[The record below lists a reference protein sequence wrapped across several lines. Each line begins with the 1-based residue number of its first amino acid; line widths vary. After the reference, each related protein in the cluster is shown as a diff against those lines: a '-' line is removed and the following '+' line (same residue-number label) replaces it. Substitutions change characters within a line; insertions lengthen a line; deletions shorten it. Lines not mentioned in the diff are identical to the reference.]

1 MALKGIN
8 PSSIDFDK
16 LAQDL
21 RRTSDSFNSSVGR
34 SSDSGKS
41 EFLDLLEKGI
51 QEVNSSS
58 KQAEQSSMDLA
69 SGKSSNIH
77 ETMLAVTKAE
87 LGFNMMVQMRN
98 KIIEAYQE
106 VMRMQV

>member
-1 MALKGIN
+1 MTVVRGVSPAAIN
-8 PSSIDFDK
+8 FEKMDETPK
-16 LAQDL
+16 
-21 RRTSDSFNSSVGR
+21 NSGS
-34 SSDSGKS
+34 S

-51 QEVNSSS
+51 KEVNSSS
-58 KQAEQSSMDLA
+58 QEAEKSSMDLA

-98 KIIEAYQE
+98 KVIEAYQE

>member
-1 MALKGIN
+1 MAIQGV
-8 PSSIDFDK
+8 SSSTIDFDK

-21 RRTSDSFNSSVGR
+21 RRTADAAGGKTGQSTDSEK
-34 SSDSGKS
+34 SG
-41 EFLDLLEKGI
+41 FLDLLEKGI
-51 QEVNSSS
+51 QEVNTSS
-58 KQAEQSSMDLA
+58 KQAEESSMELA